1 MRNRKVLIT
10 PAELSDLIFRERQ
23 TERNRIA
30 RILHDDFLQQ
40 CHMIVLALQS
50 TSANLEAIADK
61 AADAMALGRDLIL
74 ELRQPNVSASLQ
86 TRLDSLART
95 VCDPAGIRFHCTLS
109 AALAAQRDGFADE
122 LFMCLAEAVRNAVRH
137 AGASTISIT
146 EEWIATRV
154 VISVADD
161 GRGIPL
167 HVLSSPHVG
176 SHFGL
181 HGMRERAA
189 DLGARFGVA
198 ADGGSGTTVSFCFG
212 LPAWLARLHPARAA
226 RSKMQ
231 RYAQRKGLKL

>member
-10 PAELSDLIFRERQ
+10 PAELSDLVFRERQ
-23 TERNRIA
+23 AERNRIA

-40 CHMIVLALQS
+40 CQMIVLSLQS
-50 TSANLEAIADK
+50 SSANLHAIAEK

-86 TRLDSLART
+86 TRLDSLARA
-95 VCDPAGIRFHCTLS
+95 VCEPAGIQFRCSLS

-137 AGASTISIT
+137 ANASTISIT

-154 VISVADD
+154 ILSVTDD

-167 HVLSSPHVG
+167 HVLSQKHVG

-189 DLGARFGVA
+189 DLGARFGIA
-198 ADGGSGTTVSFCFG
+198 SDNGAGTTVSFCFG
-212 LPAWLARLHPARAA
+212 LPAWLARLHPARTA

-231 RYAQRKGLKL
+231 RYTQRKGSNL